1 MKNKPTEIKH
11 FGVLGMHWGHKKG
24 VTSVTIGKN
33 PNSFFGQLKVKK
45 SKGKLEVNLSD
56 AFGKRSYKDG
66 RVKIDIGKKEL
77 KRILAVSG
85 TIAVLNIA
93 AKIALLSN
101 S

>member
-1 MKNKPTEIKH
+1 MKNSNIVQH
-11 FGVLGMHWGHKKG
+11 FGIPGMKWGHKKG
-24 VTSVTIGKN
+24 VTNVTIGKN

-56 AFGKRSYKDG
+56 AFGKRTYKDG
-66 RVKIDIGKKEL
+66 RVKVDIGKKEL

-85 TIAVLNIA
+85 ALLVLRIASNIA
-93 AKIALLSN
+93 ILSN